1 MRRDGDADG
10 LAGMKAPENAL
21 PVLRPAAWPRHKRCR
36 VALASLLCVA
46 TAVPAHA
53 TELPSSTPTHSTAT
67 SSSSPARPSAGR
79 SLADYPF
86 WNLVAGWWVGESTYL
101 GPNLDYKI
109 RSYQSIVHVEIDG
122 TRFRETEYKFYP
134 PGAMAT
140 AYGRGQVRDG
150 EGVETVTVLGGEL
163 VDDVGTVRILSMLP
177 AMSAVA
183 TESREDEQTIVRVLG
198 PDTGVRVTPNPR
210 TGVDTYRMFIFV
222 PAPDRRFRSN
232 FGIVSDG
239 TGPGAANALPGAVP
253 GDLRG
258 YSLFREARI
267 APGEFEQW
275 RRDFRERNAVSAI
288 VEPDAAG
295 RPAVRRLAP

>member
-1 MRRDGDADG
+1 MTAPANASPGLRTPAWLRR
-10 LAGMKAPENAL
+10 
-21 PVLRPAAWPRHKRCR
+21 KRCCA
-36 VALASLLCVA
+36 VLASLLFVA
-46 TAVPAHA
+46 TAGLAHA
-53 TELPSSTPTHSTAT
+53 TE
-67 SSSSPARPSAGR
+67 RPSVGR
-79 SLADYPF
+79 SLADFPF

-101 GPNLDYKI
+101 GPNFDYKI
-109 RSYQSIVHVEIDG
+109 RSYQSIVQLEIDG

-150 EGVETVTVLGGEL
+150 EGVETVTVLSGEL
-163 VDDVGTVRILSMLP
+163 VDDRGTVRILSMLP
-177 AMSAVA
+177 AVA
-183 TESREDEQTIVRVLG
+183 TASREDEHTLVRVLG

-232 FGIVSDG
+232 FGIVSDSA
-239 TGPGAANALPGAVP
+239 GPGAANALPGAVP

-267 APGEFEQW
+267 APGEFEQR
-275 RRDFRERNAVSAI
+275 RRDFRELNAVSAI

-295 RPAVRRLAP
+295 RPAARRLAP